1 MRPRAAAAP
10 LTSRPILLPE
20 AGARGGSRPVLT
32 PAASPRPPAGRTV
45 ALQHQALTPDTANYL
60 GGERGLRRRDEK
72 GFETR
77 RLSWTMPGAPARRTG
92 RALRPGSR
100 VGRPALGSGTG
111 AVRRAGVGRGRQ
123 RWWEDTGPRLGSSE
137 PHRRHLTRR
146 VTPSRG
152 VSCRP
157 PVAAQPFT
165 PLHHGFLTAHRDC
178 HDPSLGGPSA
188 MRASDRHDTWP
199 SGERTAER
207 ASQCQNRPRFRG
219 LGARRG
225 RLASAPWAPGALGG

>member
-1 MRPRAAAAP
+1 MPFLSPSVGISRRVSRTRPQPAAAGPSRPVGAVPPRRSHQPSSPRASGTRRPTSHVPGEEGPRTRPRAAAAP

-20 AGARGGSRPVLT
+20 AGARGGSRPALT

-77 RLSWTMPGAPARRTG
+77 RRSWTMPGAPARRTG

-137 PHRRHLTRR
+137 PHRRHLARR

-157 PVAAQPFT
+157 PVAA
-165 PLHHGFLTAHRDC
+165 
-178 HDPSLGGPSA
+178 
-188 MRASDRHDTWP
+188 
-199 SGERTAER
+199 
-207 ASQCQNRPRFRG
+207 
-219 LGARRG
+219 
-225 RLASAPWAPGALGG
+225 